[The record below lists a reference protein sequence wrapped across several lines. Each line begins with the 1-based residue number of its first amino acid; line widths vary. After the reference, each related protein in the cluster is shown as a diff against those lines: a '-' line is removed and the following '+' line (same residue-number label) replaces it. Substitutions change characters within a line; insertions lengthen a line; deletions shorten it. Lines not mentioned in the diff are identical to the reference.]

1 MVTPRDCAR
10 PPPPDDRP
18 TREDENV
25 VAALGAQRTRRTMED
40 ALEPSTSFNPVP
52 TAADRLWFNVCRT
65 IVGIVVLGLTL
76 LNAILC
82 ATPLVAEGLWSA
94 PPSPPSAPPAPFT
107 LFSDEDAQATKMIL
121 IISGCQALLLGSIAA
136 ICTWC
141 RRGKAAEALAA
152 QRARRAERDTKDA
165 RRKRKAKQRRVTMEE
180 THDSTSAEQEGPQVA
195 LMSSLASAA
204 AQAHAQA
211 AAGGATDQAATPP
224 ERTPKGTADDPV
236 VGRLIST

>member
-1 MVTPRDCAR
+1 
-10 PPPPDDRP
+10 
-18 TREDENV
+18 
-25 VAALGAQRTRRTMED
+25 MED

-136 ICTWC
+136 ICMWC

-165 RRKRKAKQRRVTMEE
+165 RRKRKAKQRRVTTEE

-204 AQAHAQA
+204 AQA